1 MRRLQKMHVCMSS
14 WSVLRGESM
23 KYDVVVVGGRI
34 GGSIS
39 SLFASKN
46 DVDVLMIEKRQE
58 IGVPVQCAEGTTHS
72 TFEILEMNP
81 SSRYVCNEVETG
93 TIHAPNENYINAED
107 LVEFNNL
114 EKNISKGYILD
125 RKVFDKHL
133 AIESAK
139 AGTDIMVKT
148 TVKDL
153 IREEGKI
160 CGVVTKH
167 MGKTMEIKADVV
179 IAADGV
185 ESNMAQLAG
194 IKTHDNITD
203 ICSCAQ
209 YELVCSDFDQDR
221 VHLYFGNDIAP
232 GGYAWVFPK
241 DEGTA
246 NVGLGIRGPTETAYH
261 YLKKFISK
269 FDATPVELNVGG
281 VPLSGPIDKTY
292 TDGFMVVGD
301 AARQI
306 DPVTGGGI
314 FTTVPCARVAGEV
327 AAEAVKAEDTSE
339 DFLKR
344 YDDAWRAK
352 IGDILKM
359 SLKCRKV
366 ADNLTDDE
374 MNALVEF
381 LNNSKGKEIS
391 KLSFIKFLGKHPR
404 LLRLVKDLL

>member
-1 MRRLQKMHVCMSS
+1 
-14 WSVLRGESM
+14 M

-72 TFEILEMNP
+72 TFEILEMKP
-81 SSRYVCNEVETG
+81 SSKYVCTEVGTG
-93 TIHAPNENYINAED
+93 TIHAPNETYINAED

-114 EKNISKGYILD
+114 DKNIAKGYILD

-139 AGTDIMVKT
+139 VGTDIMVKT
-148 TVKDL
+148 TVKNLMKKD
-153 IREEGKI
+153 GKI
-160 CGVVTKH
+160 CGVVAKH

-185 ESNMAQLAG
+185 ESNMAQMAG
-194 IKTHDNITD
+194 LKAPDNPHD

-209 YELVCSDFDQDR
+209 YELVCSDFNPDR
-221 VHLYFGNDIAP
+221 VHLYFGRKIAP

-241 DEGTA
+241 GEGIA
-246 NVGLGIRGPTETAYH
+246 NVGLGIRGTTQNAYN
-261 YLKKFISK
+261 YLKRFISK

-306 DPVTGGGI
+306 DPVTGGGT
-314 FTTVPCARVAGEV
+314 FTTVPCARIAGEV
-327 AAEAVKAEDTSE
+327 AAEAVKEENTSAA
-339 DFLKR
+339 FLKR

-352 IGDILKM
+352 IEDILKM

-366 ADNLTDDE
+366 ADKLTDDE

-391 KLSFIKFLGKHPR
+391 KIAFIKFLGKHPR

>member
-1 MRRLQKMHVCMSS
+1 
-14 WSVLRGESM
+14 M
-23 KYDVVVVGGRI
+23 KYDVIVVGGRI

-46 DVDVLMIEKRQE
+46 DVDVLMIEKRPE
-58 IGVPVQCAEGTTHS
+58 IGVPIQCAEGTTHS

-93 TIHAPNENYINAED
+93 TIHAPNGKYINAEE

-114 EKNISKGYILD
+114 EESISKGYILD

-148 TVKDL
+148 TVKDI
-153 IREEGKI
+153 IREDGKI
-160 CGVVTKH
+160 CGVVAKH

-185 ESNMAQLAG
+185 ESNMARLAG
-194 IKTHDNITD
+194 IKTQDNPTD

-209 YELVCSDFDQDR
+209 YELVCSDFDHDR
-221 VHLYFGNDIAP
+221 VHLYFGKDIAP

-246 NVGLGIRGPTETAYH
+246 NVGLGIRGPAETAYH

-327 AAEAVKAEDTSE
+327 AAEAVKAETTSE

-344 YDDAWRAK
+344 YDATWRAK

-366 ADNLTDDE
+366 ADNLTDEE

>member
-1 MRRLQKMHVCMSS
+1 MHIYMSS
-14 WSVLRGESM
+14 WSFFGGECM

-58 IGVPVQCAEGTTHS
+58 IGVPIQCAEGTTHS
-72 TFEILEMNP
+72 TFEILEMEP

-93 TIHAPNENYINAED
+93 TIHAPNGKYINAED

-114 EKNISKGYILD
+114 EKSISKGYILD

-148 TVKDL
+148 TVKDI
-153 IREEGKI
+153 IREDGKI
-160 CGVVTKH
+160 CGVVAKH

-185 ESNMAQLAG
+185 ESNMARLAG
-194 IKTHDNITD
+194 IKKQDNPTN

-209 YELVCSDFDQDR
+209 YELVCSDFDPDR
-221 VHLYFGNDIAP
+221 VHLYFGKDISP

-241 DEGTA
+241 EEGTA
-246 NVGLGIRGPTETAYH
+246 NVGLGIRGPAETAYH

-314 FTTVPCARVAGEV
+314 FTTVPCARIAGEV
-327 AAEAVKAEDTSE
+327 ASEAVKAEDTSE

-352 IGDILKM
+352 IGDMLKM